1 MRRLSLAS
9 AAVAATVA
17 ALAVPLTLSAT
28 AAGPSHAVC
37 RRAGT
42 GALHDL
48 WLTPAGAC
56 PAGWSAY
63 ALSGSAGAPGPAG
76 PKGDPGDSR
85 LTLAAGSRTLPAG
98 VAANETWAVTVS
110 GMPPYSATQARRIF
124 RDLNG
129 EAIPA
134 PMLASVGTPS
144 AVAGATTWTFPVTV
158 TGATVATP
166 AVTLRL
172 DVLALPVA

>member
-1 MRRLSLAS
+1 MRRLSLTS

-17 ALAVPLTLSAT
+17 ALAVPLALSAS
-28 AAGPSHAVC
+28 AAGPAHGVC

-56 PAGWSAY
+56 PAGWSSF
-63 ALSGSAGAPGPAG
+63 ALSGTAGPAG
-76 PKGDPGDSR
+76 PAGPQGPTGDSR
-85 LTLAAGSRTLPAG
+85 LTLASGTRTLPAG
-98 VAANETWAVTVS
+98 IAANDTWAVTVS
-110 GMPPYSATQARRIF
+110 GMPPFSATQARRIF

-129 EAIPA
+129 EAIPS
-134 PMLASVGTPS
+134 PVLASVGAPS

-158 TGATVATP
+158 TGAAVATP
-166 AVTLRL
+166 VVTLRL